1 MGDRFI
7 VRRAEAR
14 PPRRLVSLHGS
25 ILLALHGRH
34 ARQGQSEHGNQ
45 SSRHSHCALAEVKT
59 DTIDTELKHGKEKH
73 MRTAR
78 LKWTMLVSVVA
89 IMLMVASIIGPAGA
103 QQGAGPPRGGLP
115 TDPAGRPIP
124 GP

>member
-34 ARQGQSEHGNQ
+34 ARQGQSEQGNQ
-45 SSRHSHCALAEVKT
+45 SSRLSHGALAEVKT

-73 MRTAR
+73 MKTAKLNWKMFVWVVRPSWR
-78 LKWTMLVSVVA
+78 LYRS
-89 IMLMVASIIGPAGA
+89 SA
-103 QQGAGPPRGGLP
+103 QQGPNRGPPP
-115 TDPAGRPIP
+115 P
-124 GP
+124 G